1 MSYHHSDIF
10 SQKEENVPQSFRL
23 VFKKGGQ
30 YQLVTLTIIQKWEDI
45 VHIAILTL
53 FQTWEENSLEITMG
67 ELNPRKMNS
76 QEF

>member
-1 MSYHHSDIF
+1 M
-10 SQKEENVPQSFRL
+10 
-23 VFKKGGQ
+23 
-30 YQLVTLTIIQKWEDI
+30 VTLTIIQKWEEI
-45 VHIAILTL
+45 VRIAILTL